1 MKLEAMDSLSASS
14 AKIALVAAIAGCV
27 AADKPHHV
35 DLESYQEG
43 DLGDAP
49 TQEFHSSNIKASI
62 YQVTY
67 WDADIIDT
75 DKPYMFTTGKTGKW
89 GPAIY
94 SSKDLSL
101 IWADNHYNGL
111 SQTARTWD
119 NWRDHK
125 RVMSTYSD
133 GRVRVYDQSYNQI
146 YVFDG
151 CGDLE
156 GVIPDSHEAMLTED
170 GNILMFL
177 CPARD
182 ADLTKVGGPKEGKIA
197 DCTIQEI
204 EPDSGGV
211 LFQWATSDYF
221 RPEDSVWPFSNE
233 KVWDY
238 CHMNSVEKV

>member
-1 MKLEAMDSLSASS
+1 LGEAC
-14 AKIALVAAIAGCV
+14 AAAGAFSGWA
-27 AADKPHHV
+27 AADKPHHI
-35 DLESYQEG
+35 DLASYQEG

-62 YQVTY
+62 YQVNY
-67 WDADIIDT
+67 WNADKVNDGS
-75 DKPYMFTTGKTGKW
+75 PYMFTTGLIGKW

-101 IWADNHYNGL
+101 IWADQNYNGL
-111 SQTARTWD
+111 AQGAQSWD
-119 NWRDHK
+119 NWRGHK

-151 CGDLE
+151 RGDLD
-156 GVIPDSHEAMLTED
+156 GVVPDSHEAMLTRD

-177 CPARD
+177 CPVRE
-182 ADLTKVGGPKEGKIA
+182 ADLTIVGGPKSGKIS
-197 DCTIQEI
+197 DCIIQEV
-204 EPDSGGV
+204 EPDSGKV

-221 RPEDSVWPFSNE
+221 KPEDSVWPFANE
-233 KVWDY
+233 SVWDY
-238 CHMNSVEKV
+238 CHMNAVEKVCPTL